1 MKEIDLSARSLGV
14 NFNQAGEAHIVVWA
28 PLLESVEIYLEKPR
42 VMYPL
47 MKDKY
52 GYWELTT
59 PELKPGDLYQF
70 VLNDGRHVP
79 DPASISQPY
88 GVHGSSQALDLQ
100 SYPWTDQSWKNPQL
114 EDYIFYEL
122 HVGTFSEEGTF
133 AGIESKLDYLVDLG
147 ITAIELMPVAQ
158 FPGKRNW
165 GYDGVYPFAVQDSYG
180 GPEGLKHLVNA
191 CHEKGLAVVLDV
203 VYNHMGPEGN
213 YFSLYGPY
221 FTKQYRT
228 PWGDAINFDDEWS
241 DGVRDYFIENTL
253 MWFRDYH
260 IDGLRL
266 DAVHA
271 IRDFSPVHILREIK
285 QYVNDLSRETGR
297 NHYLIVEMELNDNRF
312 INSFDKGGYGMDA
325 QWSDE
330 FHHALRVSA
339 GGERTGYYA
348 DMDGTAAFAKAYQ
361 NAYVHTGEY
370 TFRRNKTFGTPTE
383 PFQNHQFVVFSQNH
397 DHIGNRMNGDRSSQ
411 LTNFEMLKVMAGSVI
426 TSPFLPLLFMGEEW
440 AESRPF
446 LYFTDHTDPE
456 LSTAVREGR
465 KKEFAAFHGEGEA
478 PDPTIQDSFDQSKL
492 EWNLQQDPIHN
503 TLYKY
508 YRQLIQIRKDHPLIR
523 QGNRQDMDVM
533 VDEAKDVI
541 VVRRWHQQQQLLI
554 AMNFSCDP
562 YVITVSD
569 QAPVWKKCLDSAD
582 PQWGGEQA
590 SPDELQA
597 GTLLTLQPESILM
610 YSHE

>member
-383 PFQNHQFVVFSQNH
+383 HFGNHQFVVFSQNH
-397 DHIGNRMNGDRSSQ
+397 DHIGNRMNHFQAQTLRLRLDSTAIQPHRHRSSLLPNTRSSHCSCTHVAKSLNAWHMSLAV
-411 LTNFEMLKVMAGSVI
+411 LTKKTGWFCNRKSRVGVLSSGARHLRPGTPNSLI
-426 TSPFLPLLFMGEEW
+426 PSP
-440 AESRPF
+440 
-446 LYFTDHTDPE
+446 
-456 LSTAVREGR
+456 
-465 KKEFAAFHGEGEA
+465 
-478 PDPTIQDSFDQSKL
+478 
-492 EWNLQQDPIHN
+492 
-503 TLYKY
+503 
-508 YRQLIQIRKDHPLIR
+508 
-523 QGNRQDMDVM
+523 
-533 VDEAKDVI
+533 
-541 VVRRWHQQQQLLI
+541 
-554 AMNFSCDP
+554 
-562 YVITVSD
+562 TVS
-569 QAPVWKKCLDSAD
+569 WKTGWSSRISQEYLTH
-582 PQWGGEQA
+582 
-590 SPDELQA
+590 A
-597 GTLLTLQPESILM
+597 G
-610 YSHE
+610 